1 MRPYWQQFL
10 EHTVQQAKQGHLAEL
25 RPGLHCAWGNSA
37 LPITNGYY
45 LTQPV
50 PDAELLR
57 AHLAAAQADA
67 AQRPPLPWL
76 FYVPSS
82 SVAELGVPAVDAV
95 AADCGLAPFLTMREM
110 TADVSALTPPRRPLP
125 PMDFRRVRSTADA
138 STVLELNLNAYS
150 MPLEIL
156 PSCLDS
162 GMFLAGK
169 SPECGM
175 VGYVDGVAVST
186 ASVIVLH
193 NVLYVALV
201 ATAPDHR
208 QRGYADAVMRHALQ
222 TAATEFDLHHA
233 ALDASVMGE
242 PIYAAM
248 GFSPTGTDWRV
259 LMAAHHD

>member
-1 MRPYWQQFL
+1 
-10 EHTVQQAKQGHLAEL
+10 
-25 RPGLHCAWGNSA
+25 
-37 LPITNGYY
+37 
-45 LTQPV
+45 
-50 PDAELLR
+50 
-57 AHLAAAQADA
+57 
-67 AQRPPLPWL
+67 
-76 FYVPSS
+76 
-82 SVAELGVPAVDAV
+82 
-95 AADCGLAPFLTMREM
+95 EM
-110 TADVSALTPPRRPLP
+110 SP
-125 PMDFRRVRSTADA
+125 
-138 STVLELNLNAYS
+138 
-150 MPLEIL
+150 
-156 PSCLDS
+156 
-162 GMFLAGK
+162 AGK

-175 VGYVDGVAVST
+175 VGYVDGAAVSP